1 MRELLAAGIT
11 FGVIAVAMMIMA
23 GLVTQS
29 YGTVLDIVGAANA
42 SLLNTTYSSSSTA
55 ITTFMSLLPVV
66 GLALVGGLAIYY
78 VLAYIGGRASR

>member
-11 FGVIAVAMMIMA
+11 FGVIAVAMMLIA

-29 YGTVLDIVGAANA
+29 YGTVYNIVGAAN
-42 SLLNTTYSSSSTA
+42 STLLNSTLASSSSA
-55 ITTFMSLLPVV
+55 INTFMSLLPVV

-78 VLAYIGGRASR
+78 VLAYIGGKATR